1 MRARD
6 QARPARSDAGTH
18 FFGGIPMPNDARLGL
33 VVGVTVVI
41 LVAVLFVRRDSM
53 SRGAPGKGPNHT
65 AAVVQLPSMA
75 PGVPGVP
82 RSGLFGG
89 RTHTIGEGDTL
100 TSVAVRYYND
110 PAQVS
115 LLMQANRDRIMGP
128 DRVPVGTVLVIP
140 ER

>member
-1 MRARD
+1 
-6 QARPARSDAGTH
+6 
-18 FFGGIPMPNDARLGL
+18 MPNDARLGL

-53 SRGAPGKGPNHT
+53 TRGAPGKGSPH

-82 RSGLFGG
+82 RPALFSA
-89 RTHTIGEGDTL
+89 RTHTVGEGDTL

-115 LLMQANRDRIMGP
+115 LLMKANRDRIMGP

>member
-1 MRARD
+1 
-6 QARPARSDAGTH
+6 
-18 FFGGIPMPNDARLGL
+18 MPNDARLGL

-41 LVAVLFVRRDSM
+41 LVAVLFVRRDSQT
-53 SRGAPGKGPNHT
+53 RGAPGKGNPHT

-82 RSGLFGG
+82 RPALGQG
-89 RTHTIGEGDTL
+89 RTHTVGDGETL

-128 DRVPVGTVLVIP
+128 HRVPVGTVLVIP

>member
-1 MRARD
+1 
-6 QARPARSDAGTH
+6 
-18 FFGGIPMPNDARLGL
+18 MPNDARLGL

-53 SRGAPGKGPNHT
+53 TRGAPGKGSPH
-65 AAVVQLPSMA
+65 AVVVQLPSMA

-82 RSGLFGG
+82 RSGLFQG
-89 RTHTIGEGDTL
+89 RTHTVGEGDTL

-115 LLMQANRDRIMGP
+115 LLMRANRDRIMGP